1 MMFIYNYIY
10 IYCIFLLCKYLLLH
24 TLTWYIP
31 RKDPFLEGRLVP
43 HFNETVCIY
52 LSIYPSIHPS
62 ICLSIYLS
70 IYHYLSIY
78 LSIDRSIYLSI
89 YLSRTYPSEQKVV
102 ATSPGDPIIS
112 GYGQGHFMAKTMVSG
127 YVLGHKT
134 IEYIG
139 T

>member
-1 MMFIYNYIY
+1 MVHPPQGP
-10 IYCIFLLCKYLLLH
+10 LPGRAPG
-24 TLTWYIP
+24 T
-31 RKDPFLEGRLVP
+31 PFQRNRL
-43 HFNETVCIY
+43 Y
-52 LSIYPSIHPS
+52 LSIHLSIHPS
-62 ICLSIYLS
+62 ICLYI
-70 IYHYLSIY
+70 YLSIY
-78 LSIDRSIYLSI
+78 LSLFIYLSIDLSI

-112 GYGQGHFMAKTMVSG
+112 GYGQDHFMAKIMVSG

>member
-1 MMFIYNYIY
+1 MVHPPQGP
-10 IYCIFLLCKYLLLH
+10 LPGRAPG
-24 TLTWYIP
+24 T
-31 RKDPFLEGRLVP
+31 PFQRNRL
-43 HFNETVCIY
+43 Y
-52 LSIYPSIHPS
+52 LSIDPSIHPS
-62 ICLSIYLS
+62 IYPS

-89 YLSRTYPSEQKVV
+89 YLGHTSEQKVV

-112 GYGQGHFMAKTMVSG
+112 GYGQDHFMAKTMVSG

>member
-1 MMFIYNYIY
+1 MFIYNYIY
-10 IYCIFLLCKYLLLH
+10 IYIAYSCCVSTFSYILLH
-24 TLTWYIP
+24 GTSPARTPSWKGAWYPIST
-31 RKDPFLEGRLVP
+31 KPFVS
-43 HFNETVCIY
+43 IY
-52 LSIYPSIHPS
+52 LSIHPS

-70 IYHYLSIY
+70 IYLSLFIY

-112 GYGQGHFMAKTMVSG
+112 GYGQDHFMAKTMVSG